1 MNGYDLIVV
10 GAGPGGYVA
19 AIRGAQL
26 GKKVAIVEKDKIGG
40 TCLNRGCIPTK
51 ALLHS
56 GNTFASLG
64 KLGILG
70 LGCDNPTY
78 DMERIYARKSE
89 VVSTLTSGVE
99 GLLNANQ
106 VDILRGTAQITGNQT
121 VSVKGAD
128 AVAEYSAGD
137 ILVATGSFPAR
148 PPIPGLTLP
157 GVVTSDELLEG
168 EPVDYRSLVII
179 GGGVIGIELA
189 TFYAALG
196 CKVTVIE
203 ALGRL
208 LSNMDKEFGQSQA
221 SMLKKRGV
229 TISCSSTVNSL
240 EQGGEGLVVNYVR
253 NQKPEQVTA
262 QGVLVSIGRKP
273 NTGGLFAEG
282 LEPEMDRGFLTVD
295 PDTYRTSIPH
305 VYAIGDVIG
314 GVQLA
319 HKASAEGQAA
329 VGRLY
334 GAAPAVDPK
343 YVPSCVFTEPE
354 IASVGLTAEDAK
366 AKGIAVKTG
375 KYLMS
380 GNGKS
385 IIDLQE
391 RGFIKVV
398 VDADTDKLLGIH
410 MMCGR
415 ASDLISEYTMA
426 VANGLTRRELLKGMR
441 PHPSYCEGLTEA
453 LEAVEGESIH
463 SMPVRKK

>member
-1 MNGYDLIVV
+1 MNNYDLIVI

-26 GKKVAIVEKDKIGG
+26 GKKVAIIEKDKIGG

-56 GNTFASLG
+56 GNTYASLA
-64 KLGILG
+64 KLGALG
-70 LGCDNPTY
+70 LGCENPTY
-78 DMERIYARKSE
+78 NMEQIHARKRE
-89 VVSTLTSGVE
+89 VVNTLTTGVG
-99 GLLNANQ
+99 GLLDANK
-106 VDILRGTAQITGNQT
+106 VDVIHGTAQIAGSHSVT
-121 VSVKGAD
+121 VCAEGAETEYT
-128 AVAEYSAGD
+128 AED
-137 ILVATGSFPAR
+137 ILVAAGSFPAR
-148 PPIPGLTLP
+148 PPIPGLDLP

-168 EPVDYRSLVII
+168 EPVDYKSLIII
-179 GGGVIGIELA
+179 GGGVIGVELA
-189 TFYAALG
+189 TFYASLG
-196 CKVTVIE
+196 CKVTIVE

-208 LSNMDKEFGQSQA
+208 LANMDKEFGQSQA
-221 SMLKKRGV
+221 AMLKKRRV
-229 TISCSSTVNSL
+229 TICCNSMVKCI
-240 EQGGEGLVVNYVR
+240 EQSGEGLVVHYTR
-253 NQKPEQVTA
+253 KEKEEQATA

-273 NTGGLFAEG
+273 NTSGLFAEG
-282 LEPEMDRGFLTVD
+282 LTPELNRGFLVVD
-295 PDTYRTSIPH
+295 PDTYQTSIPH

-314 GVQLA
+314 GIQLA

-329 VGRLY
+329 VSRLY
-334 GAAPAVDPK
+334 GKTPSVTLQ

-354 IASVGLTAEDAK
+354 IASVGMTAEEAK
-366 AKGIAVKTG
+366 AKQIAVKTG

-385 IIDLQE
+385 IIDQQE

-398 VDADTDKLLGIH
+398 VDAETDKLLGIQ

-426 VANGLTRRELLKGMR
+426 IANGMTRGELLKGMR

-463 SMPVRKK
+463 SMPVRK